1 MNFLF
6 ILILL
11 FVLIVLYFVVV
22 ALWRRRGRLGDR
34 DIKYIKDYWARIMNE
49 VKENPVKAVLDADKL
64 LDYALGKKGLV
75 GSLGEKLKKGGHLF
89 SDINGVWSAHK
100 LRNRIAHELSQIPD
114 NEISRG
120 LSLYKKALKDLGVK
134 L

>member
-6 ILILL
+6 ISILL
-11 FVLIVLYFVVV
+11 FVLVVLYFVVV
-22 ALWRRRGRLGDR
+22 ALWKRRSRLGNS
-34 DIKYIKDYWARIMNE
+34 DIKYIKDYWSKIMNE
-49 VKENPVKAVLDADKL
+49 SKENPVKAVLDADKL
-64 LDYALGKKGLV
+64 LDYALGKKGLT

-100 LRNRIAHELSQIPD
+100 LRNRIAHELSQIPE
-114 NEISRG
+114 NEVSRS
-120 LSLYKKALKDLGVK
+120 LNLYKKALKDLGVK